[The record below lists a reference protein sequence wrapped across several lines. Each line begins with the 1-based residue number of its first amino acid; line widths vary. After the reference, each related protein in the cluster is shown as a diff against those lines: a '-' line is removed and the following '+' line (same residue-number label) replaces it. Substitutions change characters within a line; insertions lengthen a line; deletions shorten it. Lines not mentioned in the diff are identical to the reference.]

1 MAVAEVMMMTTIM
14 MIMMMIITMGY
25 LLWLST
31 MQRTMVSQTPKP
43 ALAAEEGRRGSK
55 GVKRDACYSNHNF

>member
-25 LLWLST
+25 LLWLFT